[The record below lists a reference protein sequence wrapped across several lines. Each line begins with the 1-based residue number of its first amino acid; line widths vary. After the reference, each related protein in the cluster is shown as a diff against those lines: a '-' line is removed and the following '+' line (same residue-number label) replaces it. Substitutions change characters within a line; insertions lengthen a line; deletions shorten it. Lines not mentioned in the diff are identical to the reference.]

1 MYENIISPCIY
12 LQIDAFFS
20 LADSLNLYTGLTN
33 IYLTKE
39 SPGHQNR
46 QGVGGQHRFGA
57 LPYPS
62 TNQVPVRIIG
72 CHREHVALVGLE
84 S

>member
-1 MYENIISPCIY
+1 MRTSY
-12 LQIDAFFS
+12 LHASSCRKILWS
-20 LADSLNLYTGLTN
+20 LADSLNLYTSLTN

-57 LPYPS
+57 LPHPS
-62 TNQVPVRIIG
+62 TDQVPVRIIG